1 MVNQQKKLQVN
12 KLNNLLKEKSNF
24 LLVKVDKATH
34 KSLENLRKQLRKNNS
49 SLKVIKNTLFEKA
62 VNLFVNNQL
71 FFDLKKKFFPLK
83 YSSALITF
91 DKNWDQ
97 ALKTI
102 FQFIEKEKTLAF
114 KFGLLEKSLYS
125 NEELERIA
133 KLPSRSQL
141 MGKIIASLKSPTN
154 KLVYSLKFNMNKIVY
169 LLKEKSKS

>member
-1 MVNQQKKLQVN
+1 MVNQQKKIQVN
-12 KLNNLLKEKSNF
+12 KINNLLKEKSNF

-34 KSLENLRKQLRKNNS
+34 KSLENLRKQLKKSDS

-62 VNLFVNNQL
+62 VNLSVNNQL
-71 FFDLKKKFFPLK
+71 FFNLKKKFFPLK

-102 FQFIEKEKTLAF
+102 LEFIEKEKTLVF
-114 KFGLLEKSLYS
+114 KFGILDKSLYS

-133 KLPSRSQL
+133 KLPSRNQL

-154 KLVYSLKFNMNKIVY
+154 QLVYSLKFNMSKIVY
-169 LLKEKSKS
+169 LLKEKSR